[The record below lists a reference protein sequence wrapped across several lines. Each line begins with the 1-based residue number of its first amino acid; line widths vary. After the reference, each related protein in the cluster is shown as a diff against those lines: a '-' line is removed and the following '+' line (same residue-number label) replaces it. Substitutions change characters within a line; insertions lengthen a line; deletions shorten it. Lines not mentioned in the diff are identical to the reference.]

1 MASPEDIGARRRE
14 QFGHGG
20 ARTRDGAAFPNAARA
35 HESACSASRWRKIL
49 IPQIGHSARER
60 GGREVSIRFG
70 ARGKG
75 VGGATNWVPNA
86 SRHASLARASRAR
99 DSNETSPTRPAD
111 SRGFRFGAHAKRSE
125 TIRDV
130 PPPGARS
137 RDESDRP
144 NRGSPAAPR
153 PRRPTGFRRRADDA
167 RSRAS
172 PALSTCHVL
181 HINS

>member
-1 MASPEDIGARRRE
+1 MASPEDIGARRIE
-14 QFGHGG
+14 LFGHGG

-60 GGREVSIRFG
+60 GGREVSFRFG

-75 VGGATNWVPNA
+75 VGGATNWVANA
-86 SRHASLARASRAR
+86 SRHASLAGASRAR
-99 DSNETSPTRPAD
+99 DSNETSPGPTWPIRAD
-111 SRGFRFGAHAKRSE
+111 FRAGPYE

-144 NRGSPAAPR
+144 NLGSPAASR

-172 PALSTCHVL
+172 PALSTRHVL